1 MKDNNKVKSI
11 EIKDEMVV
19 GFDWEIPKKCFEKEY
34 LYGYKLSN
42 KKWKEIKD
50 GFDVID
56 NKLFDEWC
64 KSFDRK
70 LKEYGE
76 EILKSDCDLNDDRDD
91 DLSEDD
97 NEWIEN
103 ILIKIE
109 KEG

>member
-1 MKDNNKVKSI
+1 MHPRTKFVLLKSVFVSFGSCLNENYYNFDIEMKH
-11 EIKDEMVV
+11 
-19 GFDWEIPKKCFEKEY
+19 
-34 LYGYKLSN
+34 
-42 KKWKEIKD
+42 
-50 GFDVID
+50 
-56 NKLFDEWC
+56 
-64 KSFDRK
+64 FDRK